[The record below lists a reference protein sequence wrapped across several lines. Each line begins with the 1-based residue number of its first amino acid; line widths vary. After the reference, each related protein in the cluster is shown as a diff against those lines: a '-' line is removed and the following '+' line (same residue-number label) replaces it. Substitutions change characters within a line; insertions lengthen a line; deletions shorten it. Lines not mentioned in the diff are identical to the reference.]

1 MSSLITVRYSSKHI
15 LTCSCTTD
23 LHKLVNAAVTTKIL
37 SIVVTLMSVG
47 FLIKLIG
54 RVQQELYIS
63 SLVDLS
69 LFLHEF

>member
-15 LTCSCTTD
+15 LTCYCTTD

-54 RVQQELYIS
+54 RGPARIVHFFLS
-63 SLVDLS
+63 SSIILPT
-69 LFLHEF
+69 